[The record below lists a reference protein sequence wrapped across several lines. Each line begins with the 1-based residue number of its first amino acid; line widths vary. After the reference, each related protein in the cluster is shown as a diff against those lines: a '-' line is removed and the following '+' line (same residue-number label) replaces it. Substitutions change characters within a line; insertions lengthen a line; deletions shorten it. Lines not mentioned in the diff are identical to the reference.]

1 MGASPFPLV
10 LKGKGVP
17 PQSLWPGL
25 AGESYSRGLE
35 QLQPPPASSDPA
47 GRTQHTLPWSRSLGE
62 EMKTMRL
69 SRAAPGKVSLVQ
81 VTLWVCHQSFLF
93 LN

>member
-47 GRTQHTLPWSRSLGE
+47 GRTQHMLPWSRSLGE
-62 EMKTMRL
+62 ERKTMWLTGQPRGR
-69 SRAAPGKVSLVQ
+69 SPWCR
-81 VTLWVCHQSFLF
+81 
-93 LN
+93 